1 MERKLGDPRGNEELP
16 AVILVLRAAN
26 ENEANM
32 PKRRF
37 HWEKEPTARPSDLVI
52 RSSLPQWVVRVLR
65 QSGIKRMS
73 IIAALSDEELL
84 KVPGIGRRSLAL
96 IREEISR
103 TKQVEKGLN
112 ATLNTSSSTPAPIA

>member
-1 MERKLGDPRGNEELP
+1 
-16 AVILVLRAAN
+16 
-26 ENEANM
+26 M

-73 IIAALSDEELL
+73 IIADLSDEELV

-112 ATLNTSSSTPAPIA
+112 ATLNTSASTPAPIA